1 MGSNS
6 NIVILEKNNNEWVEK
21 LSDIPQKWF
30 MIVSK
35 KPDFFLNKTN
45 FNILKKQNCIIYYC
59 REKEKELQIKSK
71 DLLQLFISFY
81 TIS

>member
-6 NIVILEKNNNEWVEK
+6 NIVFLKKKNNEWIEQ

-35 KPDFFLNKTN
+35 KPDFLINKTN
-45 FNILKKQNCIIYYC
+45 FNILKMENQIFYYC

-71 DLLQLFISFY
+71 N
-81 TIS
+81 